1 MKLKLKWLYLFF
13 IILCLA
19 SSPGCSPVSSYT
31 KMETVGPAE
40 KEKVIENNKDI
51 DNERPAENLSDLPN
65 ETSLPVVTD
74 INQDISSADEASIK
88 SEAAGI
94 PEGVEEPT
102 DQDLIDSA
110 IEYCQAAS
118 DFLEQGDADNAYDAL
133 DKAYSFILKV
143 DGTDNPELSQQR
155 DDIRLTISKRII
167 EIDDSTKRTAV
178 NGNGKAIPLD
188 MNSYVK
194 NEIESFQGRERNFF
208 LDAYTRSGRYRQDI
222 VKALNDA
229 GLPEDLSWLP
239 LIESGFKNTA
249 FSTARAL
256 GMWQFIASTGYRY
269 GLKRDAWIDERMDPE
284 KSTAAAIAYLSELH
298 QMFGDWTTVLA
309 AYNCGEKRVQREIDR
324 QSVGYLDNFWDLYQR
339 LPSETARYVPRFLA
353 VLHIIHDPKAYGFEL
368 PQLENADQYEEVTIS
383 KQVSL
388 ATVAKTID
396 VEKSALKSL
405 NPELRQDTTPKTS
418 YNLKLPVGKGEILLA
433 NLSDIPAAVLAVS
446 ERNTYAANT
455 YHTVRSGDTLSG
467 IAKKYRT
474 TVKAIM
480 NANGLRS
487 NSILRVGSKLKIST
501 RKKTVAAEADR
512 SDADSK
518 SDGQVSKH
526 VVKKGDSLYNIAKR
540 YNTTVQSLKVMNGL
554 SNASL
559 SVGQELIISPGISTV
574 SKDSETRKYTVQK
587 GDYPAIIAKK
597 YNMDLHDFLKINGL
611 TPTSTIFPGQEVQ
624 VAVE

>member
-1 MKLKLKWLYLFF
+1 MNLEFKWFYLFLMV
-13 IILCLA
+13 LCLA
-19 SSPGCSPVSSYT
+19 SFSGCGPVSSYT
-31 KMETVGPAE
+31 KTETIDTVE
-40 KEKVIENNKDI
+40 KENGTGNIKNTGIEKDTTNSV
-51 DNERPAENLSDLPN
+51 DLSKETTAPAVS
-65 ETSLPVVTD
+65 D
-74 INQDISSADEASIK
+74 INQELPSVHEVPEKIETANP
-88 SEAAGI
+88 AGS
-94 PEGVEEPT
+94 VEPT

-110 IEYCQAAS
+110 LEYCQAAS
-118 DFLEQGDADNAYDAL
+118 DFLEQGDTDNAYDAL

-143 DGTDNPELSQQR
+143 DGTDNPELLQQR

-167 EIDDSTKRTAV
+167 EIDGSTKNTAV

-194 NEIESFQGRERNFF
+194 SEIESFQGRERNFF
-208 LDAYTRSGRYRQDI
+208 LDAYARSGRYRDAI
-222 VKALNDA
+222 VKALKDA

-249 FSTARAL
+249 FSSARAL

-269 GLKRDAWIDERMDPE
+269 GLTRDTWIDERMDPE
-284 KSTAAAIAYLSELH
+284 KSTAAAIAYMTELH

-309 AYNCGEKRVQREIDR
+309 AYNCGEKRVQREIDK

-368 PQLENADQYEEVTIS
+368 PQLEVADEYEVVTIS
-383 KQVSL
+383 KQVNL

-396 VEKSALKSL
+396 VEKTSLRAL
-405 NPELRQDTTPKTS
+405 NPELRQDTTPKTP
-418 YNLKLPVGKGEILLA
+418 YNLKLPVGKGEILMA
-433 NLSDIPAAVLAVS
+433 NLSDMPVAVLAVS
-446 ERNTYAANT
+446 ERSTYST
-455 YHTVRSGDTLSG
+455 SSYHTIRSGDTLSG

-480 NANGLRS
+480 SANGLKS
-487 NSILRVGSKLKIST
+487 NSVLKVGSKLKIST
-501 RKKTVAAEADR
+501 RKKTVMAEE
-512 SDADSK
+512 SQSGTEIK
-518 SDGQVSKH
+518 SAGQASRH
-526 VVKKGDSLYNIAKR
+526 VVKKGDSLYNIANR
-540 YNTTVQSLKVMNGL
+540 YNTTVQALKVMNGI
-554 SNASL
+554 SGTSL
-559 SVGQELIISPGISTV
+559 SVGQELIISPSV
-574 SKDSETRKYTVQK
+574 SNASKDNETRKYTVQK